1 MKTFTQYICQQC
13 GYKSPSFLGKC
24 PSCGTWNSLVET
36 IEKEVGSSWGKGV
49 KRERQSVVSALKL
62 ESVQTRKVA
71 RISSGIREFD
81 QVVGGGIVPGSLILL
96 AGDPG
101 IGKSTLTFQ
110 ILSSVGGLYVSGEE
124 SAEQV
129 KLRAERLKIKADK
142 ISILTETNVETIID
156 VCKQAEFSY
165 SSSDERSE
173 ESRSLPR
180 AASRGSQLAGARS
193 NNNLLIVDSIQT
205 LWSEEL
211 TGAPGAV
218 GQVRESTLK
227 LLDFAKREHLPI
239 ILIGHVTK
247 EGTIAGPK
255 TLEHIVDTVLYLEG
269 ERFQSLRLLRTS
281 KNRFGPVDEVGVF
294 SMEENGMKE
303 VDNPSELF
311 LGKHHDPGSSSRSND
326 PGSIVIATLEGT
338 RPLLVE
344 VQALTVATQIPI
356 PRRIGTGISNNR
368 LQMLIA
374 IIQKHLRL
382 PLGNFDVFVN
392 VASGIKVFEPAADLG
407 ICLAIVSSFKN
418 IPLPRKTVAIGE
430 VGLLGEI
437 RNVIGLERRIKEAKK
452 LGFTHIISPKIY
464 SHITKIVK
472 DLYT

>member
-1 MKTFTQYICQQC
+1 MKSHSQFICQQC

-24 PSCGTWNSLVET
+24 PSCDSWNSLVET
-36 IEKEVGSSWGKGV
+36 VEKEAGSSWTKGN
-49 KRERQSVVSALKL
+49 KRERLAGVSSLRL
-62 ESVQTRKVA
+62 ESVATKKVS
-71 RISSGIREFD
+71 RISSGIKEFD
-81 QVVGGGIVPGSLILL
+81 QVLGGGIVPGSLILL

-110 ILSSVGGLYVSGEE
+110 ILSQVGGLYVSGEE

-129 KLRAERLKIKADK
+129 KMRAERLKIDTKK
-142 ISILTETNVETIID
+142 IYILAETNVESII
-156 VCKQAEFSY
+156 
-165 SSSDERSE
+165 E
-173 ESRSLPR
+173 ESNTLSHPR
-180 AASRGSQLAGARS
+180 PDRGS
-193 NNNLLIVDSIQT
+193 NNVDSRFRGNDDTIKLLIVDSIQT

-211 TGAPGAV
+211 TGTPGAI

-227 LLDFAKREHLPI
+227 LLEFAKKEHLPV

-294 SMEENGMKE
+294 SMTEAGMKE
-303 VDNPSELF
+303 VANPSELF
-311 LGKHHDPGSSSRSND
+311 LGENKNASGSV
-326 PGSIVIATLEGT
+326 VIATLEGT

-344 VQALTVATQIPI
+344 VQALTVATQIPV
-356 PRRIGTGISNNR
+356 PRRVGTGISNNR

-392 VASGIKVFEPAADLG
+392 IASGIKVFEPAADLG
-407 ICLAIVSSFKN
+407 ICLAIISSFKN
-418 IPLPRKTVAIGE
+418 KPLPPKTVAIGE

-437 RNVIGLERRIKEAKK
+437 RNVIGLERRIKEARK
-452 LGFTHIISPKIY
+452 LGFVHIISPKNY
-464 SHITKIVK
+464 SNLLKVNNFFS
-472 DLYT
+472 

>member
-1 MKTFTQYICQQC
+1 
-13 GYKSPSFLGKC
+13 
-24 PSCGTWNSLVET
+24 VET
-36 IEKEVGSSWGKGV
+36 VEKEAGSSWTKGN
-49 KRERQSVVSALKL
+49 KRERLAGVSSLRL
-62 ESVQTRKVA
+62 ESVATKKVS
-71 RISSGIREFD
+71 RISSGIKEFD
-81 QVVGGGIVPGSLILL
+81 QVLGGGIVPGSLILL

-110 ILSSVGGLYVSGEE
+110 ILSQVGGLYVSGEE

-129 KLRAERLKIKADK
+129 KMRAERLKIDTKK
-142 ISILTETNVETIID
+142 IYILAETNVESII
-156 VCKQAEFSY
+156 
-165 SSSDERSE
+165 E
-173 ESRSLPR
+173 ESNTLSHPR
-180 AASRGSQLAGARS
+180 PDRGS
-193 NNNLLIVDSIQT
+193 NNVDSRFRGNDDTIKLLIVDSIQT

-211 TGAPGAV
+211 TGTPGAI

-227 LLDFAKREHLPI
+227 LLEFAKKEHLPV

-294 SMEENGMKE
+294 SMTEAGMKE
-303 VDNPSELF
+303 VANPSELF
-311 LGKHHDPGSSSRSND
+311 LGENKNASGSV
-326 PGSIVIATLEGT
+326 VIATLEGT

-344 VQALTVATQIPI
+344 VQALTVATQIPV
-356 PRRIGTGISNNR
+356 PRRVGTGISNNR

-392 VASGIKVFEPAADLG
+392 IASGIKVFEPAADLG
-407 ICLAIVSSFKN
+407 ICLAIISSFKN
-418 IPLPRKTVAIGE
+418 KPLPPKTVAIGE

-437 RNVIGLERRIKEAKK
+437 RNVIGLERRIKEARK
-452 LGFTHIISPKIY
+452 LGFVHIISPKNY
-464 SHITKIVK
+464 SNLLKVNNFFS
-472 DLYT
+472 

>member
-1 MKTFTQYICQQC
+1 MTRQHTQYICQQC
-13 GYKSPSFLGKC
+13 GYKSPSYLGKC
-24 PSCGTWNSLVET
+24 PNCGTWNSLVET
-36 IEKEVGSSWGKGV
+36 IEKESKGPSWGKN
-49 KRERQSVVSALKL
+49 KRERKDGLKASPLRNIQTAKVSR
-62 ESVQTRKVA
+62 VTTG
-71 RISSGIREFD
+71 ISEVD
-81 QVVGGGIVPGSLILL
+81 QVLGGGLVPGSLILL

-101 IGKSTLTFQ
+101 IGKSTLTLQ
-110 ILSSVGGLYVSGEE
+110 IISQVGGLYVSGEE

-129 KLRAERLKIKADK
+129 KLRAERLKLKNDR
-142 ISILTETNVETIID
+142 ILILPETNVEAII
-156 VCKQAEFSY
+156 
-165 SSSDERSE
+165 E
-173 ESRSLPR
+173 ESRDNLKEIR
-180 AASRGSQLAGARS
+180 
-193 NNNLLIVDSIQT
+193 LLIIDSIQT

-211 TGAPGAV
+211 TGTPGAI

-227 LLDFAKREHLPI
+227 LLDFAKKEHLPI

-294 SMEENGMKE
+294 SMEESGMRE
-303 VDNPSELF
+303 VANPSELF
-311 LGKHHDPGSSSRSND
+311 LGKDQKAAGS
-326 PGSIVIATLEGT
+326 VTVATLEGT

-344 VQALTVATQIPI
+344 VQALTVASQLPM
-356 PRRIGTGISNNR
+356 PRRIGNGINNNR
-368 LQMLIA
+368 LQMLVA

-382 PLGNFDVFVN
+382 PLGKFDIFVN

-418 IPLPRKTVAIGE
+418 KPLTPKTVAIGE

-452 LGFTHIISPKIY
+452 LGFNNLISPKEYKQIV
-464 SHITKIVK
+464 KIVQ
-472 DLYT
+472 DMF

>member
-1 MKTFTQYICQQC
+1 MKSHSQYICQQC
-13 GYKSPSFLGKC
+13 GYKSPSYLGKC
-24 PSCGTWNSLVET
+24 PNCDTWNSLVET
-36 IEKEVGSSWGKGV
+36 VERDEKGPSWSKAGKIERGTGIFAGRLDQIRTAK
-49 KRERQSVVSALKL
+49 VSRL
-62 ESVQTRKVA
+62 
-71 RISSGIREFD
+71 SSGISEFD
-81 QVVGGGIVPGSLILL
+81 QVVGGGLVPGSVILL

-110 ILSSVGGLYVSGEE
+110 ILSFVGGLYVSGEE

-129 KLRAERLKIKADK
+129 KLRAERLKLPTRK
-142 ISILTETNVETIID
+142 ILILPETNVEAILDEADRNRKDIDLVII
-156 VCKQAEFSY
+156 
-165 SSSDERSE
+165 
-173 ESRSLPR
+173 
-180 AASRGSQLAGARS
+180 
-193 NNNLLIVDSIQT
+193 DSIQT

-211 TGAPGAV
+211 TGIPGAV

-227 LLDFAKREHLPI
+227 LLNFAKREHLSI

-294 SMEENGMKE
+294 SMTEAGMRQ
-303 VDNPSELF
+303 VANPSELF
-311 LGKHHDPGSSSRSND
+311 LGENKNAAGSV
-326 PGSIVIATLEGT
+326 IIATLEGS

-344 VQALTVATQIPI
+344 VQALTVATQMPI
-356 PRRIGTGISNNR
+356 PRRVGNGINNNR
-368 LQMLIA
+368 LQMLVA

-382 PLGNFDVFVN
+382 PLGNFDIFVN

-407 ICLAIVSSFKN
+407 ICLAIISSFKN
-418 IPLPRKTVAIGE
+418 KPLLRKTVAIGE

-437 RNVIGLERRIKEAKK
+437 RNVIGLDRRIKEARK
-452 LGFTHIISPKIY
+452 LGFTNIISPKNFNQ
-464 SHITKIVK
+464 ITNVVR
-472 DLYT
+472 DLFS